1 MSVDGAFRKS
11 CAALIRGSRI
21 IPSAVW
27 ILMLLMLVLHG
38 VSDFNSNREVLH
50 VINLE
55 ACPKPSFN
63 LSRVLHCGVFFSPL
77 SLALSIYRLLV
88 NFFFFFFG

>member
-1 MSVDGAFRKS
+1 
-11 CAALIRGSRI
+11 
-21 IPSAVW
+21 
-27 ILMLLMLVLHG
+27 MLLMLVLHG

-88 NFFFFFFG
+88 NFFFFFLVNIDHVVWLRCEGVLDLCWHLGV